1 MGTYHIFFRKRF
13 ARRRGMKSCL
23 ILLRMQDVLMCFR
36 IQCVQNSKYT
46 VGETFRLSSPFNE
59 RDKQQILILC
69 GVNSLRTVQQE

>member
-1 MGTYHIFFRKRF
+1 
-13 ARRRGMKSCL
+13 
-23 ILLRMQDVLMCFR
+23 MQDVLMCFR